1 MPRIRRARTLRENT
15 TPQLIQ
21 ELADATR
28 QLYNQRF
35 TFATQQVGDVKE
47 IRNLRKE
54 IARMRTI
61 LRERDRCVG
70 CRASRSTPT
79 CAQNCRPCEMS
90 WASWAMKTTSSVLP
104 CTASLSA
111 HPSLGKA
118 QRFAGSTRG
127 SSSHPL
133 LSPTLGVARDC
144 CAFPPMCRFDRN
156 TPLW

>member
-54 IARMRTI
+54 LARMMTI
-61 LRERDRCVG
+61 LRERELAGED
-70 CRASRSTPT
+70 
-79 CAQNCRPCEMS
+79 
-90 WASWAMKTTSSVLP
+90 SSE
-104 CTASLSA
+104 A
-111 HPSLGKA
+111 
-118 QRFAGSTRG
+118 
-127 SSSHPL
+127 
-133 LSPTLGVARDC
+133 VARSAEAEPEQD
-144 CAFPPMCRFDRN
+144 AAQDAELEQ
-156 TPLW
+156 TDEQGAT